1 MFSEAA
7 KAAQELAGMRAKYAA
22 VYPTRLTG
30 GIGPDEQAF
39 IETRDTFYIASVVDS
54 GFPYVQHRGGPAG
67 FLKVIDKDTL
77 GFIDYPGN
85 KQFITF
91 GNLKTQTKVSLI
103 LMDYPRRARLKL
115 IGEASMIEAAQD
127 PALAE
132 KLSIDGQ
139 AEAQRIVTINVTAI
153 DWNCPKYITP
163 RYTEGEIQQMLAPR
177 MAEYDTAIRILSDR
191 LRALG
196 EDPAALLKSKEDQ

>member
-7 KAAQELAGMRAKYAA
+7 KSAQDAAGMREKYAK
-22 VYPTRLTG
+22 VYHNRLTT

-39 IETRDTFYIASVVDS
+39 IESRDTFYIASIVE
-54 GFPYVQHRGGPAG
+54 GGYPYVQHRGGPAG
-67 FLKVIDKDTL
+67 FLKVLAKDTL

-91 GNLKTQTKVSLI
+91 GNLQTNTKVSII

-115 IGEASMIEAAQD
+115 IGEATMIAASKNPELAAQ
-127 PALAE
+127 LTT
-132 KLSIDGQ
+132 DGQ
-139 AEAQRIVTINVTAI
+139 AEAQRIVTVTVTAI

-163 RYTEGEIQQMLAPR
+163 RYTEAEIQQMLAPQ
-177 MAEYDTAIRILSDR
+177 MAEYQSAIQTLSDK

-196 EDPAALLKSKEDQ
+196 EDPAALLQSKDTE